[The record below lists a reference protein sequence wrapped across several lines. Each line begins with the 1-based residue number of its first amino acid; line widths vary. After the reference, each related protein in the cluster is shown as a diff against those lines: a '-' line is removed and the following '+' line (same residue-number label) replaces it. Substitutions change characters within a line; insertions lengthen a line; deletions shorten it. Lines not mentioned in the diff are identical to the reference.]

1 MISISRTLL
10 ATILIASLGVTLNAQ
25 APIPSTTDQ
34 LRARIAEREHE
45 LAALRDQLRLTIP
58 AIPSPVRPWSLT
70 DGAAEAAKIR
80 HEWPLSTKT
89 APTAASLVAAPP
101 VGASAFAKDEAL

>member
-89 APTAASLVAAPP
+89 APTAASVVAAPP